1 MSDRRCKAVKRHSGE
16 RCKNNAMVGQLVCHK
31 HGGAASQNRAAGARR
46 VAEAKT
52 ATTIAAIADAP
63 PLQSIAEVYDWLLQI
78 AGTTK
83 AWGEILQARVAK
95 LNKLGYE
102 TEYTGTQ
109 LQSDVLLFE
118 RALDR
123 SAKMGEALVRL
134 DLEGRRQALDE
145 RVAGQL
151 VAVIRLILGD
161 LNLTDEQAMVAEL
174 VVPKRLR
181 ELA

>member
-1 MSDRRCKAVKRHSGE
+1 MPKRTCKAHRSNGSP
-16 RCKNNAMVGQLVCHK
+16 CDGYAMHGQDVCWV
-31 HGGAASQNRAAGARR
+31 HGGAAPQSRRAAEQRIATKK
-46 VAEAKT
+46 AHEA
-52 ATTIAAIADAP
+52 IADIADAP
-63 PLQSIAEVYDWLLQI
+63 PLGSISDVYDWLLAI

-102 TEYTGTQ
+102 TEYAGTQ
-109 LQSDVLLFE
+109 LQSDVILFE

-123 SAKMGEALVRL
+123 SAKLGEALVRL
-134 DLEGRRQALDE
+134 DLEGRKQALDE
-145 RVAGQL
+145 RTAGQL
-151 VAVIRLILGD
+151 VAVLRLILGD

-174 VVPKRLR
+174 VVPKRLK